1 MQRAIVTVKRQQES
15 RVRDL
20 EVPTDV
26 EAKRLA
32 QMIAQALHWESDAAG
47 QPVEYEIRA
56 EPPGRVLNPQESL
69 SDASVWDGA
78 WLVLEPVG
86 SLPAPPPPPPPPP
99 PPGPPVKG
107 TGPIEGWR
115 SLGLDLPS
123 GSEQKET
130 APEEGGFVWK
140 QLD

>member
-26 EAKRLA
+26 DAGRLA

-47 QPVEYEIRA
+47 QPIEYEIMA
-56 EPPGRVLNPQESL
+56 DPPGRVL
-69 SDASVWDGA
+69 
-78 WLVLEPVG
+78 
-86 SLPAPPPPPPPPP
+86 
-99 PPGPPVKG
+99 
-107 TGPIEGWR
+107 
-115 SLGLDLPS
+115 
-123 GSEQKET
+123 
-130 APEEGGFVWK
+130 APEESLADAGAWDGSWLVFQRVGYAAPPIPQGPRIVDSSESQTIGDWLGIPQPSESGLETPPKETTGYVWK